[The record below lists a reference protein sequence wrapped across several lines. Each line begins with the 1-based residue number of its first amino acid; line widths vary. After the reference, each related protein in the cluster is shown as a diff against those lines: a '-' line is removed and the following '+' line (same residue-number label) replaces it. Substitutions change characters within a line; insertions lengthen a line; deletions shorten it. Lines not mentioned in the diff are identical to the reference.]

1 MLGQDPVYYYDKD
14 WALPDGKTLHEPDTM
29 EPVWTSGKSPP
40 FVDRFLDMITAA
52 PSLRFA
58 YAQMGQE
65 NAFPWPRQ
73 ADAYP
78 MQMKALAEL
87 RDQGSVHVETM
98 EASGRRFRKRFT
110 TTPAQAQVQLQDPF
124 GNTHPT
130 QRSIWY
136 QSRFYRANLH
146 LDGDIPYL
154 RDLTVYS
161 DKFPQPFLDQ
171 PTREHWVQQRMPAL
185 LDGYHWSPHPVP
197 ADGSGAGGFFTLSG
211 KPLRLTDKPSVR
223 EDGDSLVVD
232 LPVGEVRTLQIRFD
246 EQQMS
251 CRIQPVGNAALAIN
265 FAWDPAKAALT
276 GVSDHEA
283 HYQWQ
288 GFGYSARV
296 TRGTARATDRGWAAE
311 GTAQGIALMLAQP
324 A

>member
-1 MLGQDPVYYYDKD
+1 
-14 WALPDGKTLHEPDTM
+14 M
-29 EPVWTSGKSPP
+29 EPVWTSGKSAP
-40 FVDRFLDMITAA
+40 FVDRFLDMIAAA

-65 NAFPWPRQ
+65 NTFPWPRQ

-78 MQMKALAEL
+78 EQMKALARL
-87 RDQGSVHVETM
+87 RDQGRVHVETM
-98 EASGRRFRKRFT
+98 QASGQRFRQRFT

-124 GNTHPT
+124 GNTQPAQH
-130 QRSIWY
+130 SIWY

-146 LDGDIPYL
+146 LDGDMPYL

-197 ADGSGAGGFFTLSG
+197 ADGSGAGGFFMVAGKRLKLTG
-211 KPLRLTDKPSVR
+211 KPHVH
-223 EDGDSLVVD
+223 EDGDSLMVD
-232 LPVGEVRTLQIRFD
+232 LPIDDDRTLQIRFD

-251 CRIQPVGNAALAIN
+251 CRMQGTGNTTLALS
-265 FAWDPAKAALT
+265 FSWDPAKAALT
-276 GVSDHEA
+276 GVNDHAA
-283 HYQWQ
+283 HYRWQ
-288 GFGYSARV
+288 DFDYSARIIQ
-296 TRGTARATDRGWAAE
+296 GAARATRHGWEVQGA
-311 GTAQGIALMLAQP
+311 AQGIALMLAQP